1 MTITRGMTWR
11 IAVIAGLYVL
21 PVLVFAGFGAYQLYQ
36 IGYSF
41 IAWIGFFA
49 CTITAY
55 LLTMR
60 WTRKGQFSLLPDPNY
75 TEALPYWTDRDRKAW
90 SIVEE
95 HAKASTPPS
104 MTDFNDPSNLTR
116 YATELQELANKVVKV
131 YKPDAK
137 DPFQHLTLTELMTAA
152 ELVAHDL
159 GEKIEK
165 YVPGSNLLTLK
176 NFQQARTAMDVY
188 QHGQNAY
195 WMISAIFN
203 PFKTAVQLAANKLG
217 VQSAFAQIQNN
228 VLQWFFLSF
237 LHEVGRYLIELNS
250 GRLRVGAKRYQQLM
264 VKHQVPE
271 EYSEDETR
279 QAAGQKESTVERV
292 TIAVVG
298 PVSAGKSS
306 LINAI
311 FGAQRAAVAQTPL
324 TARSTKYELN
334 QNGLPPITLID
345 TVGFG
350 VNGASEEDVRTAVD
364 AVISADVV
372 LMVVPARSAARA
384 PEVEFLSRM
393 KATFEVRP
401 ELRLP
406 PVLGVLTQV
415 DQLTPAMEWQPPYEW
430 TLGTRP
436 KEESIREAV
445 KAASESFAERV
456 MKVVPVCTAA
466 GKVWNVREEL
476 LTAISARL
484 SEARGV
490 SLLRALHLSDAYETT
505 KKVVGQVV
513 NAGKEL
519 FKAAWHGGNKER

>member
-1 MTITRGMTWR
+1 VTITRGMTWR
-11 IAVIAGLYVL
+11 IALIAGLYVL
-21 PVLVFAGFGAYQLYQ
+21 PVLVFAGFGAYHLWQN
-36 IGYSF
+36 GYTWLP
-41 IAWIGFFA
+41 WIGFFA
-49 CTITAY
+49 CTLTAY

-60 WTRKGQFSLLPDPNY
+60 WTRKGQFNLLPDPTY
-75 TEALPYWTDRDRKAW
+75 KEALPYWTDRDRCAW
-90 SIVEE
+90 AIVEE
-95 HAKASTPPS
+95 HAKASTPPA
-104 MTDFNDPSNLTR
+104 MTDFNDPANLTK
-116 YATELQELANKVVKV
+116 YATELQELATKVVKV
-131 YKPDAK
+131 YRPTAI

-165 YVPGSNLLTLK
+165 YVPGSNLLTLR

-188 QHGQNAY
+188 QHGQNVY
-195 WMISAIFN
+195 WLVSAIFN
-203 PFKTAVQLAANKLG
+203 PFKTVVQMTANKLG

-228 VLQWFFLSF
+228 VLHWFFLSF

-250 GRLRVGAKRYQQLM
+250 GRLRVGAKRYLELM
-264 VKHQVPE
+264 AKHQVPDAYTE
-271 EYSEDETR
+271 GETKSPLGTE
-279 QAAGQKESTVERV
+279 QAVERV

-306 LINAI
+306 LINAV
-311 FGAQRAAVAQTPL
+311 FGEQRAAVAQTPL
-324 TARSTKYELN
+324 TAKSTKYELN
-334 QNGLPPITLID
+334 QPGLPPIRLID

-350 VNGASEEDVRTAVD
+350 VNGASEADVRTAVE
-364 AVISADVV
+364 AITNADVV

-430 TLGTRP
+430 TLGTRI

-445 KAASESFAERV
+445 KAAGEAFGDRV
-456 MKVVPVCTAA
+456 AKLVPVCTAA
-466 GKVWNVREEL
+466 GRVWNVREEL
-476 LTAISARL
+476 LPAVSARL

-490 SLLRALHLSDAYETT
+490 SLLRALHLADAYETT
-505 KKVVGQVV
+505 KKVVGQAL

-519 FKAAWHGGNKER
+519 LKAAWHGGRK